1 MLLIARETES
11 SVLIFTFIWFTIMV
25 EPRVAQGW
33 IHTLLEEAE
42 NERMHLMTFLELRR
56 YIRYP
61 PTAAIL
67 LSNVLSPVFARRF
80 LIDRFL
86 WAWII
91 QMY

>member
-1 MLLIARETES
+1 MET
-11 SVLIFTFIWFTIMV
+11 
-25 EPRVAQGW
+25 VAGVPGFAGGMIRHLQSLRRMEKDHGW